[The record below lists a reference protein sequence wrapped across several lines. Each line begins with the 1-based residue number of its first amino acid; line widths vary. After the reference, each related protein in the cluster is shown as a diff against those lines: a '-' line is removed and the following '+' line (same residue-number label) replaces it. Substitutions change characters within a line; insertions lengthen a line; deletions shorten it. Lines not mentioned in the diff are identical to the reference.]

1 MMNNW
6 REQVVTKEYVSF
18 GYLYDSFPY
27 WLDRD
32 EVGGYLDTKTPERY
46 KKILF
51 DFVDNLYT
59 IYGNS
64 IVFVFSSTYDNPTQS
79 PRYMPEMEYQAKRI
93 SWWLVRSCDKYAEA
107 IYQYQKML
115 DDSKLDKTTLTS
127 TSKSSSSELPLNS
140 EDYDNP
146 TATSSGSTS
155 TETRL
160 PVDNYLQIKNMIE
173 DIKSKWLYEFEQ
185 KFVYNVSNENLV

>member
-1 MMNNW
+1 MNSW
-6 REQVVTKEYVSF
+6 REQVITKEYVPF
-18 GYLYDSFPY
+18 NELYDSYPT
-27 WLDRD
+27 WLDEG
-32 EVGGYLDTKTPERY
+32 EVGGYLDKNTSERH

-51 DFVDNLYT
+51 DFVDNLYI

-64 IVFVFSSTYDNPTQS
+64 IVFIFSYYDETRPET
-79 PRYMPEMEYQAKRI
+79 RYMQEMEYQAKRI
-93 SWWLVRSCDKYAEA
+93 AWWLVRSCDKYAEA

-115 DDSKLDKTTLTS
+115 DDSKLDKTSLTS

-146 TATSSGSTS
+146 TATSSGSTT

-160 PVDNYLQIKNMIE
+160 PIDNYLQIKQMIE
-173 DIKSKWLYEFEQ
+173 DVRSKWLYEFEQ
-185 KFVYNVSNENLV
+185 KFVYNVSNENLI

>member
-1 MMNNW
+1 MNNW
-6 REQVVTKEYVSF
+6 REQVVTKEYVPFSE
-18 GYLYDSFPY
+18 LYDSYPA
-27 WLDRD
+27 WLDEG
-32 EVGGYLDTKTPERY
+32 EVGGYLDRNTSERH

-51 DFVDNLYT
+51 DFVNNIYT

-64 IVFVFSSTYDNPTQS
+64 IVFIFSYFDETRPET
-79 PRYMPEMEYQAKRI
+79 RYIQEMEYQAKRI
-93 SWWLVRSCDKYAEA
+93 AWWLVRSCDKYAEA

-115 DDSKLDKTTLTS
+115 DDAKLDKTILTS

-146 TATSSGSTS
+146 TATSSGSTT

-160 PVDNYLQIKNMIE
+160 PIDNYLQIKNMIE
-173 DIKSKWLYEFEQ
+173 DIRSKWLYEFEQ
-185 KFVYNVSNENLV
+185 KFVYNVANENLI

>member
-1 MMNNW
+1 MNSW
-6 REQVVTKEYVSF
+6 REQVVAKEYVTF
-18 GYLYDSFPY
+18 GYLYDSFPT
-27 WLDRD
+27 WLDTE
-32 EVGGYLDTKTPERY
+32 EVGGYLDKNTPERY

-51 DFVDNLYT
+51 DFVGNLWDVY
-59 IYGNS
+59 YKS
-64 IVFVFSSTYDNPTQS
+64 VVEVFSYYAETIPQS
-79 PRYMPEMEYQAKRI
+79 RFSEETEDQAKRI
-93 SWWLVRSCDKYAEA
+93 AWWLVRSCDKYAEA

-160 PVDNYLQIKNMIE
+160 PIDNYLQIKQMIE
-173 DIKSKWLYEFEQ
+173 DIRSKWLYEFEQ
-185 KFVYNVSNENLV
+185 KFVYNVTNENLV

>member
-1 MMNNW
+1 MNNW
-6 REQVVTKEYVSF
+6 REQIITKEYISF
-18 GYLYDSFPY
+18 GNLYDSFPG
-27 WLDRD
+27 WLDVE
-32 EVGGYLDTKTPERY
+32 EVGGYLDMKTPERY

-51 DFVDNLYT
+51 DFVDNLYN
-59 IYGNS
+59 IYCHS
-64 IVFVFSSTYDNPTQS
+64 IVEVFSYYDETIPTL
-79 PRYMPEMEYQAKRI
+79 RYDAERQERASRI
-93 SWWLVRSCDKYAEA
+93 AWWLVRSCDKYAEA

-173 DIKSKWLYEFEQ
+173 DIRSKWLYEFEQ
-185 KFVYNVSNENLV
+185 KFVYNVTNENLI

>member
-1 MMNNW
+1 MNSW
-6 REQVVTKEYVSF
+6 REQTITKEYVTF
-18 GYLYDSFPY
+18 KILYDSFPT
-27 WLDRD
+27 WLDEG
-32 EVGGYLDTKTPERY
+32 EVGGYLDQKTSERH

-64 IVFVFSSTYDNPTQS
+64 VVFIFSSIDENPTQS
-79 PRYMPEMEYQAKRI
+79 PRYMPEMEDRAKRI
-93 SWWLVRSCDKYAEA
+93 AWWLVRSCDKYAEA

-115 DDSKLDKTTLTS
+115 DDSKLDKTTLSS

-140 EDYDNP
+140 TDYDNP
-146 TATSSGSTS
+146 TATSSGSTT

-160 PVDNYLQIKNMIE
+160 PIDNYLQIKQMIE
-173 DIKSKWLYEFEQ
+173 DVRSKWLYDFEQ
-185 KFVYNVSNENLV
+185 KFVYNIANENML

>member
-1 MMNNW
+1 MNSW
-6 REQVVTKEYVSF
+6 REQVVTKEYVTF
-18 GYLYDSFPY
+18 GYLYDSFPN
-27 WLDRD
+27 WLDTE
-32 EVGGYLDTKTPERY
+32 EVGGYLDRNTPERY

-51 DFVDNLYT
+51 DFVGNLWDVY
-59 IYGNS
+59 YKS
-64 IVFVFSSTYDNPTQS
+64 VVEVFSFYFETIPQS
-79 PRYMPEMEYQAKRI
+79 RFSEDTEDQAKRI
-93 SWWLVRSCDKYAEA
+93 AWWLVRSCDKYAEA

-140 EDYDNP
+140 QDYDNP

-160 PVDNYLQIKNMIE
+160 PVDNYLQIKQMIE
-173 DIKSKWLYEFEQ
+173 DIRSKWLYEFEQ
-185 KFVYNVSNENLV
+185 KFVYNVADGNLV

>member
-1 MMNNW
+1 MNSW
-6 REQVVTKEYVSF
+6 REQVVTKEYVTF
-18 GYLYDSFPY
+18 GYLYDSFPGC
-27 WLDRD
+27 LDTE
-32 EVGGYLDTKTPERY
+32 EVGGYLDRNTPGRY

-51 DFVDNLYT
+51 DFVGNLWDVY
-59 IYGNS
+59 YKS
-64 IVFVFSSTYDNPTQS
+64 IVEVFSYYEETIPQS
-79 PRYMPEMEYQAKRI
+79 RFSEETEDQAKRI
-93 SWWLVRSCDKYAEA
+93 AWWLVRSCDKYAEA

-160 PVDNYLQIKNMIE
+160 PIDNYLQIKQMID
-173 DIKSKWLYEFEQ
+173 DIRSKWLYEFEQ
-185 KFVYNVSNENLV
+185 KFVYNVSNEDLI

>member
-1 MMNNW
+1 MNNW
-6 REQVVTKEYVSF
+6 REQTITKEYVPF
-18 GYLYDSFPY
+18 GELYDSYPT
-27 WLDRD
+27 WLD
-32 EVGGYLDTKTPERY
+32 EGEIGGYLDKNTPERY

-51 DFVDNLYT
+51 DFVDNLYN
-59 IYGNS
+59 IYYRS
-64 IVFVFSSTYDNPTQS
+64 IVMVFSYYDETRPES
-79 PRYMPEMEYQAKRI
+79 RYDQETEERASRI
-93 SWWLVRSCDKYAEA
+93 AWWLVRSCDKYAEA

-127 TSKSSSSELPLNS
+127 TSKSSPSELPLNS

-160 PVDNYLQIKNMIE
+160 PVDNYLQIKQMIE
-173 DIKSKWLYEFEQ
+173 DIRSKWLYEFEQ
-185 KFVYNVSNENLV
+185 KFVYNEERTK

>member
-1 MMNNW
+1 MLDKW

-18 GYLYDSFPY
+18 GYLYDSFPG
-27 WLDRD
+27 WLDTE
-32 EVGGYLDTKTPERY
+32 EVGGYLDKNTPERY

-51 DFVDNLYT
+51 DFVGNLWDVY
-59 IYGNS
+59 YNS
-64 IVFVFSSTYDNPTQS
+64 IVEVFSYYDETRPES
-79 PRYMPEMEYQAKRI
+79 RYDQEAEERASRI
-93 SWWLVRSCDKYAEA
+93 AWWLVRSCDKYAEA

-115 DDSKLDKTTLTS
+115 DDSKLDKTALTS

-146 TATSSGSTS
+146 TATSSGSTTS
-155 TETRL
+155 ETRL
-160 PVDNYLQIKNMIE
+160 PIDNYLQIKTMIE

-185 KFVYNVSNENLV
+185 KFVYNVSNEDLV

>member
-1 MMNNW
+1 MNSW
-6 REQVVTKEYVSF
+6 REQTITKEYVTF
-18 GYLYDSFPY
+18 KILYDSFPT
-27 WLDRD
+27 WLDEG
-32 EVGGYLDTKTPERY
+32 EVGGYLDQKTSERH

-64 IVFVFSSTYDNPTQS
+64 VVFIFSSIDENPTQS
-79 PRYMPEMEYQAKRI
+79 PRYMPEMEDRAKRI
-93 SWWLVRSCDKYAEA
+93 AWWLVRSCDKYAEA

-115 DDSKLDKTTLTS
+115 DDSKLDKTTLSS

-140 EDYDNP
+140 TDYDNP
-146 TATSSGSTS
+146 TATSSGSTT

-160 PVDNYLQIKNMIE
+160 PIDNYLQIKQMIE
-173 DIKSKWLYEFEQ
+173 DVGSKWLYEFEQ
-185 KFVYNVSNENLV
+185 KFVYNVENENML

>member
-1 MMNNW
+1 MNSW
-6 REQVVTKEYVSF
+6 REQTITKEYVPFSE
-18 GYLYDSFPY
+18 LYDSFPT
-27 WLDRD
+27 WLDEG
-32 EVGGYLDTKTPERY
+32 EVGGYLDRNTSERH

-64 IVFVFSSTYDNPTQS
+64 IVFIFSYYDETRPET
-79 PRYMPEMEYQAKRI
+79 RYMQEMEYQAKRI
-93 SWWLVRSCDKYAEA
+93 AWWLVRSCDKYAEA

-115 DDSKLDKTTLTS
+115 DDSKLDKTTLIS

-146 TATSSGSTS
+146 TATSSGSTTS
-155 TETRL
+155 ETRL
-160 PVDNYLQIKNMIE
+160 PIDNYLQIKQMIE
-173 DIKSKWLYEFEQ
+173 DIRSKWLYEFEQ
-185 KFVYNVSNENLV
+185 KFVYNINNENLV

>member
-1 MMNNW
+1 MNNW
-6 REQVVTKEYVSF
+6 REETITKEYVTF
-18 GYLYDSFPY
+18 LVMYDSFPT
-27 WLDRD
+27 WLDEG
-32 EVGGYLDTKTPERY
+32 EVGGYLDQNTPERH

-51 DFVDNLYT
+51 DFVDNLYN

-64 IVFVFSSTYDNPTQS
+64 IVWVFSSTYENPMQS

-93 SWWLVRSCDKYAEA
+93 AWWLVRSCDKYAEA

-115 DDSKLDKTTLTS
+115 DDSKLDKTSLTS

-146 TATSSGSTS
+146 TATSSGSTTS
-155 TETRL
+155 ETRL
-160 PVDNYLQIKNMIE
+160 PIDNYLQIKQMIE

-185 KFVYNVSNENLV
+185 KFVYNVSYETLV

>member
-6 REQVVTKEYVSF
+6 REQIITKEYVTF
-18 GYLYDSFPY
+18 LVMYDTCPG
-27 WLDRD
+27 WLD
-32 EVGGYLDTKTPERY
+32 ETEPGGYLDTNTSERH

-64 IVFVFSSTYDNPTQS
+64 IVFIFSSTDDNPTQS
-79 PRYMPEMEYQAKRI
+79 PRYLPEMGYQAKRI
-93 SWWLVRSCDKYAEA
+93 AWWLVRSCDKYAEA

-115 DDSKLDKTTLTS
+115 DDSKLDKTSLTS

-146 TATSSGSTS
+146 TATSSGSTTS
-155 TETRL
+155 ETRL
-160 PVDNYLQIKNMIE
+160 PVDNYLQIKTMIE

-185 KFVYNVSNENLV
+185 KFVCNISDENLL

>member
-1 MMNNW
+1 MNSW
-6 REQVVTKEYVSF
+6 REQVVTKEYITF
-18 GYLYDSFPY
+18 GNLYDSFPN
-27 WLDRD
+27 WLDEG
-32 EVGGYLDTKTPERY
+32 EVGGYLDKNTSERH

-51 DFVDNLYT
+51 DFVDNLYN

-64 IVFVFSSTYDNPTQS
+64 IVWVFSSTYETPTQS

-93 SWWLVRSCDKYAEA
+93 AWWLVRSCDKYAEA

-115 DDSKLDKTTLTS
+115 DDSKLDKTILTS

-173 DIKSKWLYEFEQ
+173 DIRSKWLYEFEQ

>member
-6 REQVVTKEYVSF
+6 REQVVTKEYVTF
-18 GYLYDSFPY
+18 GYLYDSFPN
-27 WLDRD
+27 WLDEG
-32 EVGGYLDTKTPERY
+32 EVGGYLDRNTPERY

-51 DFVDNLYT
+51 DFVGNLWDVY
-59 IYGNS
+59 YKS
-64 IVFVFSSTYDNPTQS
+64 IVEVFSYYDEKIPQTRFS
-79 PRYMPEMEYQAKRI
+79 EETEDQAKRI
-93 SWWLVRSCDKYAEA
+93 AWWLVRSCDKYADA

-115 DDSKLDKTTLTS
+115 DDSKLDKTTLIS

-160 PVDNYLQIKNMIE
+160 PVDNYLQIKTMIE
-173 DIKSKWLYEFEQ
+173 DIRSKWLYEFEQ
-185 KFVYNVSNENLV
+185 KFVYNVADENLV

>member
-1 MMNNW
+1 MNNW
-6 REQVVTKEYVSF
+6 REETITKEYVTF
-18 GYLYDSFPY
+18 LVMYDSFPT
-27 WLDRD
+27 WLD
-32 EVGGYLDTKTPERY
+32 ETEIGGYLDKNTPERY

-51 DFVDNLYT
+51 DFVNNLYT

-64 IVFVFSSTYDNPTQS
+64 IVWVFSSTYENPLQS
-79 PRYMPEMEYQAKRI
+79 PRYLPEMEYQAKRI
-93 SWWLVRSCDKYAEA
+93 AWWLVRSCDKYAEA

-115 DDSKLDKTTLTS
+115 DDNKLDKTSLTS

-146 TATSSGSTS
+146 TATSSGSTTS
-155 TETRL
+155 ETRL
-160 PVDNYLQIKNMIE
+160 PVDNYLQIKTMIE

-185 KFVYNVSNENLV
+185 KFVYNVPDENLI

>member
-1 MMNNW
+1 MNNW
-6 REQVVTKEYVSF
+6 REETISKEYVT
-18 GYLYDSFPY
+18 LEVMYDSFPY
-27 WLDRD
+27 WLDEG
-32 EVGGYLDTKTPERY
+32 EVGGYLDTKTSERY

-64 IVFVFSSTYDNPTQS
+64 IVFVFSSTYDNPTHS

-93 SWWLVRSCDKYAEA
+93 AWWLVRSCDKYAEA

-115 DDSKLDKTTLTS
+115 DDAKLDKTILTS
-127 TSKSSSSELPLNS
+127 ISKSSSSELPLNS

-173 DIKSKWLYEFEQ
+173 DIRSKWLYEFEQ
-185 KFVYNVSNENLV
+185 KFVYNVTNENLV

>member
-1 MMNNW
+1 MNRW
-6 REQVVTKEYVSF
+6 REQAITKEYVPFSE
-18 GYLYDSFPY
+18 LYDSYPT
-27 WLDRD
+27 WLDEG
-32 EVGGYLDTKTPERY
+32 EVGGYLDQKTSERH

-64 IVFVFSSTYDNPTQS
+64 IVFIFSYYDETRPET
-79 PRYMPEMEYQAKRI
+79 RYMQEMEYQAKRI
-93 SWWLVRSCDKYAEA
+93 AGWLVRSCDKYAEA

-115 DDSKLDKTTLTS
+115 DDSKLDKTSLTS

-146 TATSSGSTS
+146 TATSSGSTTS
-155 TETRL
+155 ETRL
-160 PVDNYLQIKNMIE
+160 PIDNYLQIKQMIE
-173 DIKSKWLYEFEQ
+173 DIRSKWLYEFEQ
-185 KFVYNVSNENLV
+185 KFVYNVQNENLI

>member
-1 MMNNW
+1 MNRW
-6 REQVVTKEYVSF
+6 REQTITKEYVPFSE
-18 GYLYDSFPY
+18 LYDSYPT
-27 WLDRD
+27 WLDEG
-32 EVGGYLDTKTPERY
+32 EVGGYLDKNTSERH

-51 DFVDNLYT
+51 DFVNNLYT

-64 IVFVFSSTYDNPTQS
+64 IVFIFSYYDETRPET
-79 PRYMPEMEYQAKRI
+79 RYMQETEYQAKRI
-93 SWWLVRSCDKYAEA
+93 AWWLVRSCDKYAEA

-115 DDSKLDKTTLTS
+115 DDSKLDKTILTS

-140 EDYDNP
+140 TDYDNP

-160 PVDNYLQIKNMIE
+160 PVDNYLQIKAMIE

-185 KFVYNVSNENLV
+185 KFVYNVANENLV

>member
-1 MMNNW
+1 MNNW
-6 REQVVTKEYVSF
+6 REETISKEYVTF
-18 GYLYDSFPY
+18 AVMYDSFPY
-27 WLDRD
+27 WLDEG
-32 EVGGYLDTKTPERY
+32 EVGGYLDTKTPQRY

-64 IVFVFSSTYDNPTQS
+64 IVFVFSSTYENPTQS

-127 TSKSSSSELPLNS
+127 TSRSSSSELPLNS

-146 TATSSGSTS
+146 TATSSGSTT
-155 TETRL
+155 TETRF
-160 PVDNYLQIKNMIE
+160 PIDNYLQIKQMIE
-173 DIKSKWLYEFEQ
+173 DVRSKWLYEFEQ
-185 KFVYNVSNENLV
+185 KFVYNVASENMV

>member
-1 MMNNW
+1 MNSW
-6 REQVVTKEYVSF
+6 REQTITKEYVTF
-18 GYLYDSFPY
+18 GYLYDSFPG
-27 WLDRD
+27 WLDD
-32 EVGGYLDTKTPERY
+32 EEVGGYLDKNTPERY

-51 DFVDNLYT
+51 DFVDNLYVV
-59 IYGNS
+59 YYRS
-64 IVFVFSSTYDNPTQS
+64 IVEVFSYYEETKPQS
-79 PRYMPEMEYQAKRI
+79 RFAEETEDQAKRI
-93 SWWLVRSCDKYAEA
+93 AWWLVRSCDKYAEA

-115 DDSKLDKTTLTS
+115 DDSKLDKTTLSS

-140 EDYDNP
+140 QDYDNP
-146 TATSSGSTS
+146 TSTSSGSTT

-160 PVDNYLQIKNMIE
+160 PIDNYLQIKNMIE